1 LSTPVRVFPYH
12 KPFPGVKPPQGFTAI
27 SLAEENDYGKIHA
40 CLWKGF
46 NHGDN
51 PDDDRDSRMLMQSS
65 PNFRKDLTT
74 VIKASNGDYACYG
87 GVPEFYYTVGF
98 ETICHRE
105 LGKKEL
111 QQ

>member
-1 LSTPVRVFPYH
+1 
-12 KPFPGVKPPQGFTAI
+12 
-27 SLAEENDYGKIHA
+27 
-40 CLWKGF
+40 
-46 NHGDN
+46 
-51 PDDDRDSRMLMQSS
+51 MLMQSS

-105 LGKKEL
+105 LGKNEL